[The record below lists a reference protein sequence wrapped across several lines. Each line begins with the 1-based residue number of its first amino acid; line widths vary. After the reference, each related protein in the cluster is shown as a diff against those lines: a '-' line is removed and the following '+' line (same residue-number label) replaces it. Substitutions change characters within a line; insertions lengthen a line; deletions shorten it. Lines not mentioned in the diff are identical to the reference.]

1 MQSNLPIASERAS
14 PRPATLILLCACSL
28 PLSLF
33 LPSLPAIARDL
44 RADYALVALSLGGY
58 AVVAASLEFV
68 MGPLSDR
75 FGRRP
80 VVLRASACS
89 RSARSAARWRPIFVP
104 S

>member
-14 PRPATLILLCACSL
+14 PRPATLILLCACSVL

-58 AVVAASLEFV
+58 AVV
-68 MGPLSDR
+68 P
-75 FGRRP
+75 RRW
-80 VVLRASACS
+80 SS
-89 RSARSAARWRPIFVP
+89 
-104 S
+104 